1 MRLTKVKFFLRN
13 SVKGFIYFCVST
25 GSVILYAGTNGSA
38 CPSPGSPSS
47 GYQTQSPSSHSQPS
61 SPEEVTFTEIGALKQ
76 QGSTGSPP
84 SPKRVFQF
92 PEIYNNS
99 TAGSNPHSY
108 SHPIAGK
115 RPCGFTGTFT
125 SKCFPFLI
133 PTTHSVSIFFHKR
146 IMSPYYLGHLLCVP
160 LHPDLIFSM
169 FLFLSEQKQE
179 AWCSF
184 VKYVEI
190 LHQGSTMV
198 SMHVK
203 AAR

>member
-1 MRLTKVKFFLRN
+1 MYSMYVIEMKLTNKNFHFYVFPSQSLHIVFVFF
-13 SVKGFIYFCVST
+13 T

-38 CPSPGSPSS
+38 SPSPGSPSS

-76 QGSTGSPP
+76 QGSVGTPP
-84 SPKRVFQF
+84 SPKLVFQF

-125 SKCFPFLI
+125 SKWVPFL
-133 PTTHSVSIFFHKR
+133 V
-146 IMSPYYLGHLLCVP
+146 YLQRTK
-160 LHPDLIFSM
+160 SA
-169 FLFLSEQKQE
+169 S
-179 AWCSF
+179 SF
-184 VKYVEI
+184 TKE
-190 LHQGSTMV
+190 
-198 SMHVK
+198 
-203 AAR
+203 